1 MKIHELRSNIGI
13 RFTRN
18 VITQSNIVFNY
29 LVICKINDTE
39 TTESSAAVADEKD
52 LMDPMYRLEKLRA
65 LEAQS
70 RMTSSQPNPP

>member
-1 MKIHELRSNIGI
+1 MQCNHAQN
-13 RFTRN
+13 
-18 VITQSNIVFNY
+18 NIVFNY
-29 LVICKINDTE
+29 LVTCKINDTE